1 VDDQPL
7 TTGCFQGF
15 DCFNPVNAVVPFA
28 GVFRGFSGSNFS
40 SPTNHLK
47 EIEMNASKILAAAA
61 LSLLAAAG
69 AHAETY
75 DGVHVVNSS
84 VTRAEVA
91 PQAAAAARAGNEYAD
106 ASSAG
111 AQTFTSTANRATVQ
125 AEAVAKAHDPLASL
139 DRRAFYRDEVPQAY
153 KKPSVSFTRQAG
165 L

>member
-1 VDDQPL
+1 
-7 TTGCFQGF
+7 
-15 DCFNPVNAVVPFA
+15 
-28 GVFRGFSGSNFS
+28 
-40 SPTNHLK
+40 
-47 EIEMNASKILAAAA
+47 MNASKILAAAA

-75 DGVHVVNSS
+75 EGVLTVNSGVS
-84 VTRAEVA
+84 RSEVA
-91 PQAAAAARAGNEYAD
+91 PQAGNEYSEGA
-106 ASSAG
+106 SAG
-111 AQTFTSTANRATVQ
+111 AQAFTSTADRSVIQ